1 MRKIIYDFYR
11 KIFARSKFYN
21 LNKAIYNL
29 VVKGIGIN
37 NYESDKLSG
46 EKNLLDKILT
56 YYKNPVIFDV
66 GANVGNY
73 SESIKQL
80 SANAI
85 LFSFE
90 PHPKIYSVL
99 LKNSQK
105 NNYKAYNLA
114 LGKEES
120 KLMLYDYESNKEGT
134 EHASLF
140 KETFEKFYEEKVISY
155 EVDVINLDKFVKENN
170 LEKINLLKIDT
181 EGNDFNVL
189 LGAQNSLQ
197 SGIIDII
204 HFEFNTMNVYS
215 RVYFRDFYELLNNF
229 DLYRLLPKSFIHIK
243 KYEPI
248 HCEIFA
254 YQNIVAV
261 RKDLNFKLS

>member
-1 MRKIIYDFYR
+1 MRKIIYNIYR
-11 KIFARSKFYN
+11 KVFARGKFYN
-21 LNKAIYNL
+21 LNKALYNL

-46 EKNLLDKILT
+46 EKNLLDTILIK
-56 YYKNPVIFDV
+56 YKNPVIFDV

-80 SANAI
+80 SPESD
-85 LFSFE
+85 LYSFE
-90 PHPKIYSVL
+90 PHPKIFATLDVSSK
-99 LKNSQK
+99 KNK
-105 NNYKAYNLA
+105 YKVFNLA

-120 KLMLYDYESNKEGT
+120 KLMLYDYEDNKEGT

-140 KETFEKFYEEKVISY
+140 KETFENFYNEKVISY
-155 EVDVINLDKFVKENN
+155 EVDVITLDKFVEENN
-170 LEKINLLKIDT
+170 INTINLLKIDT

-189 LGAQNSLQ
+189 LGAKKSLAN
-197 SGIIDII
+197 GKIDII
-204 HFEFNTMNVYS
+204 HFEFNSMNVYS
-215 RVYFRDFYELLNNF
+215 RVYFRDFFELLNNF
-229 DLYRLLPKSFIHIK
+229 DLYRLLPNSFIHIK

-261 RKDLNFKLS
+261 RKDLNFKLY